1 MFPLLSQNQNSVTK
15 SETNKAV
22 SIATEAKIP
31 TLDIATAAPTLGVL
45 AYNIVDNRLYY
56 GNGSRWILVG
66 QGNEAFPIFPGDTVP
81 IEPDY
86 VIAGAGTAGC
96 ALAERLVAAGRRVL
110 MLELGQ
116 DQEGNPLVTQPFAP
130 SPLRNPNGAIDL
142 NAYNVLWD
150 PTVSHFNGAPGG
162 PGDGYNLYP
171 LWTGHGIGGG
181 GLHYL
186 LAWVT
191 PVQYMIDGPL
201 PPQIQP
207 WNNVSTFSFASAG
220 GAAWNYANVSA
231 TVRGIENFQLLTGFG
246 TSVVGLSENLA
257 DRGTAGPFNN
267 VQLSQ
272 SFPVQTTTSV
282 AGDVTD
288 AIISVTSNAGF
299 PAAGSIA
306 ILTSNNGYQTVAYTG
321 LGVNTITGCTTS
333 GTGLFGIGDLVYLGP
348 FTDENRIGGPFGPF
362 GTAFLLQ
369 SAFSNV
375 AASIPG
381 GAACPIVE
389 DYNCNTSFASGQ
401 TQLNCVSQLQNGL
414 DNTFIRQN
422 SATSF
427 IEGITQPFGDGRI
440 GNSPTNKII
449 IWTRCTALSID
460 RDTTVTGTYRASGVR
475 FLSGNTLQIIRGK
488 NIVCSM
494 GAGHS
499 PRFWELSGIGPS
511 AVLAA
516 KNIPVL
522 VDSPL
527 IGSNLSDQYGPGV
540 VVATSSE
547 YFRLVDFPGAAYTQY
562 NTIGRRVQTLPLS
575 LGPNSYGYLGQP
587 PYVSDLPPAPQTYY
601 YAINNYIVAN
611 RARGYSHTLQD
622 QFVGQLDFDWGF
634 FNDVPPSNFT
644 GTIVGTTLTLTVP
657 PPFPLIV
664 GQQII
669 GANVTGGTRIIATAA
684 PQPTPGVVGTYNSP
698 APGTT
703 YTLSEVS
710 VIPVAEPMSLEPTD
724 PLTGLSDVDSDMS
737 VSCAAM
743 DNMYEHILELRNL
756 DPTQTY
762 TFVSPP
768 GIETLMVIAGI
779 ERWIKY
785 AAIIPSYLNVSAHEA
800 GTVVMGSSAASG
812 AVDGNLR
819 LYGTDNCFECSFAI
833 APIQNSS
840 NPIALVTAIGQIG
853 AQVIDAVA
861 IL

>member
-1 MFPLLSQNQNSVTK
+1 MFSQNQNLITK
-15 SETNKAV
+15 NEVNKAV
-22 SIATEAKIP
+22 SIDTEAKIP
-31 TLDIATAAPTLGVL
+31 TLDIATAAPTIGVL

-56 GNGSRWILVG
+56 GNGSTWNIVG

-81 IEPDY
+81 IEPEY
-86 VIAGAGTAGC
+86 VIAGAGSAGC

-110 MLELGQ
+110 MLEIGQ

-130 SPLRNPNGAIDL
+130 SPLRNPSGAVDL

-162 PGDGYNLYP
+162 PGDGYKLYP

-207 WNNVSTFSFASAG
+207 WNNVSTFSFAQAG

-246 TSVVGLSENLA
+246 TSVVGVSENIA
-257 DRGTAGPFNN
+257 DRGTAGPFNAI
-267 VQLSQ
+267 QLAPP
-272 SFPVQTTTSV
+272 FPVQTTISV

-306 ILTSNNGYQTVAYTG
+306 ILTTNNGYQTVAYTG

-333 GTGLFGIGDLVYLGP
+333 GTGLFAIGGLVYLGP
-348 FTDENRIGGPFGPF
+348 FTDENRMGGPFGPY
-362 GTAFLLQ
+362 GMTFLIQ

-381 GAACPIVE
+381 GTACPVVN
-389 DYNCNTSFASGQ
+389 DYNCNTNFATGQ
-401 TQLNCVSQLQNGL
+401 IQLNCTSQLQNGL

-422 SATSF
+422 SATAF
-427 IEGITQPFGDGRI
+427 INGITQPSTDGRI

-449 IWTRCTALSID
+449 IWTRCTALSVD
-460 RDTTVTGTYRASGVR
+460 RDTTITGTYRGSGVR

-494 GAGHS
+494 GAGYS

-511 AVLAA
+511 AVLTA

-540 VVATSSE
+540 VLSTTNE
-547 YFRLVDFPGAAYTQY
+547 YFTLVAFPGAAYTQY
-562 NTIGRRVQTLPLS
+562 NGVGRRVQALPLS
-575 LGPNSYGYLGQP
+575 LGPISYGYLGQP
-587 PYVSDLPPAPQTYY
+587 PYVSDLPPASQTYY

-611 RARGYSHTLQD
+611 RARGYAHTLQD

-644 GTIVGTTLTLTVP
+644 GTIAGTTLTLAVP
-657 PPFPLIV
+657 PAVPLIV
-664 GQQII
+664 GQTIA
-669 GANVTGGTRIIATAA
+669 GANVTPGTLIIATAA
-684 PQPTPGVVGTYNSP
+684 PQPTPGVAASYI
-698 APGTT
+698 APGAGAT
-703 YTLSEVS
+703 YTLSVTS
-710 VIPVAEPMSLEPTD
+710 AIAVAEAMSLEPTD

-737 VSCAAM
+737 VSCASM
-743 DNMYEHILELRNL
+743 DNMYEHIVELRIL

-762 TFVSPP
+762 TFASPP

-785 AAIIPSYLNVSAHEA
+785 AAVIPAYLDVSAHEA

-812 AVDGNLR
+812 AVNGNLR

-833 APIQNSS
+833 APVQNSS
-840 NPIALVTAIGQIG
+840 NPMALIDAIGQIG